1 MKKMCEW
8 LWRSFDL
15 EAELEE
21 QVRLLLEMM
30 QESAYKSVDE
40 LVPIVENINSII
52 AELKR
57 LESMNR

>member
-1 MKKMCEW
+1 MQMCEW

-21 QVRLLLEMM
+21 QVQLLLEMV

-40 LVPIVENINSII
+40 LMPCLLYTSDAADE
-52 AELKR
+52 
-57 LESMNR
+57 

>member
-1 MKKMCEW
+1 MYEW

>member
-1 MKKMCEW
+1 
-8 LWRSFDL
+8 L

-21 QVRLLLEMM
+21 QVQLLLEMV

-40 LVPIVENINSII
+40 LMPVVENITNII

-57 LESMNR
+57 LESMDR

>member
-1 MKKMCEW
+1 
-8 LWRSFDL
+8 L

-21 QVRLLLEMM
+21 QVQLLLEMV

-40 LVPIVENINSII
+40 LMPVVENIINII

-57 LESMNR
+57 LENMDR

>member
-1 MKKMCEW
+1 
-8 LWRSFDL
+8 L

-21 QVRLLLEMM
+21 QVQLLLGMV

-40 LVPIVENINSII
+40 LMPVVENIINII

-57 LESMNR
+57 LENMDC

>member
-1 MKKMCEW
+1 VMKMCEW

-21 QVRLLLEMM
+21 QVQLLLEMV

-40 LVPIVENINSII
+40 LMPVVEDIINII

-57 LESMNR
+57 LESMDR

>member
-1 MKKMCEW
+1 MCEW

-21 QVRLLLEMM
+21 QVQLLLEMV

-52 AELKR
+52 AEMER
-57 LESMNR
+57 LESMDR

>member
-1 MKKMCEW
+1 MCER

-21 QVRLLLEMM
+21 QVQFLLEMV

-40 LVPIVENINSII
+40 LMPVVENIINII

-57 LESMNR
+57 LESMDR

>member
-1 MKKMCEW
+1 
-8 LWRSFDL
+8 L

-21 QVRLLLEMM
+21 QVQLLLEMV

-40 LVPIVENINSII
+40 LMPVVENIINII

-57 LESMNR
+57 LESMDR